1 MKNIFLDK
9 GGINMIQNDWRKSVV
24 YQIYPKSFNDTT
36 GDGKG
41 DLNGIIEKL
50 DYIKY
55 LGVDYIWLT
64 PIYESPMNDNG
75 YDISD
80 YFKINEEFGTLDDFK
95 KLIYE
100 AHRRDLKVMLDIVI
114 NHTSTEH
121 HWFKEAIHSKDNPY
135 RDFYF
140 FKSSADGP
148 PTNWQSKFGGNAWEY
163 DEKSD
168 EYYLHL
174 FDVTQADLN
183 WDNEKVRQALY
194 EMVNYW
200 IQFGVDGFRF
210 DVINLISKDEFKNSE
225 AIGKEFYTDGPRV
238 HQYLHE
244 LNRHTFGNRNMM
256 TVGEM
261 SSTTIDNCIK
271 YTRPERQELNSVFN
285 FHHLKVDY
293 KDGEKWTNEKY
304 DFLKLKKILMEWQVG
319 IHNGGGW
326 NAIFWC
332 NHDQPRVV
340 SRFGDDTNELNRQ
353 ASAKMLAIAL
363 HMLQGTPYIYQGE
376 EIGMTDPHYTSI
388 QKYRDIESLNAYTHL
403 KEEGISEEEILTIL
417 SQKSRDNS
425 RTPIQWNQNENAGF
439 TSGTPWID
447 LPNNIDAINV
457 EDAISNKDSVL
468 HVYRQLIKLRHHHDI
483 ITYGDIE
490 PLYMDHPQL
499 FIYRR
504 NYKNDSWLIIANF
517 SNEAVRIPDDIDIV
531 GDIIIQSGTIL
542 DNKISPYGAI
552 VISKSY

>member
-1 MKNIFLDK
+1 MA
-9 GGINMIQNDWRKSVV
+9 QQDWKKSVV

-36 GDGKG
+36 GNGQG

-50 DYIKY
+50 DYLQY

-75 YDISD
+75 YDISN
-80 YFKINEEFGTLDDFK
+80 YLKINEQFGTIEDFETLVK
-95 KLIYE
+95 E
-100 AHRRDLKVMLDIVI
+100 AHQRDLKVMMDIVI

-121 HWFKEAIHSKDNPY
+121 QWFKEAISSKDNPY

-140 FKSSADGP
+140 FRPSQDGP
-148 PTNWQSKFGGNAWEY
+148 PTNWESKFGGNAWQY
-163 DEKSD
+163 DEHTD

-183 WDNEKVRQALY
+183 WDNETVRKALY
-194 EMVNYW
+194 DIVNHW
-200 IQFGVDGFRF
+200 IDFGVDGFRF
-210 DVINLISKDEFKNSE
+210 DVINLISKGEFKDSPK
-225 AIGKEFYTDGPRV
+225 IGKEFYTDGPRV
-238 HQYLHE
+238 HEYLHE
-244 LNRHTFGNRNMM
+244 LNRHTFGDKDMM

-271 YTRPERQELNSVFN
+271 YTQPKRQELSSVFN

-293 KDGEKWTNEKY
+293 VDGEKWTNAKL
-304 DFLKLKKILMEWQVG
+304 DFLKLKEILMEWQVG
-319 IHNGGGW
+319 INKGGGW

-340 SRFGDDTNELNRQ
+340 SRFGDDSTEENRQ

-376 EIGMTDPHYTSI
+376 EIGMTDPHFDSI
-388 QKYRDIESLNAYTHL
+388 QQYRDVESLNAYENL
-403 KEEGISEEEILTIL
+403 KHKGIDEEEILTIL
-417 SQKSRDNS
+417 GQKSRDNS
-425 RTPIQWNQNENAGF
+425 RTPIQWTSSQHAGF
-439 TSGTPWID
+439 TTGTPWID
-447 LPNNIDAINV
+447 IPHNVNEVNV
-457 EDAISNKDSVL
+457 EDAMEDEHSIL
-468 HVYRQLIKLRHHHDI
+468 QMYRQLITLRHEHDI

-490 PLYMDHPQL
+490 PMYMEHPQL

-504 NYKNDSWLIIANF
+504 NYHNQSWLVIANF
-517 SNEAVRIPDDIDIV
+517 SKEAVKLPDEIDTNGDIV
-531 GDIIIQSGTIL
+531 IQNGTVE
-542 DNKISPYGAI
+542 NGEISPFGAI
-552 VISKSY
+552 VVEQS

>member
-1 MKNIFLDK
+1 
-9 GGINMIQNDWRKSVV
+9 MIQNDWRKSVV

-55 LGVDYIWLT
+55 LGMDYIWLT

-353 ASAKMLAIAL
+353 ASAKMLAIVL

-388 QKYRDIESLNAYTHL
+388 QKYRDVESLNAYTHL
-403 KEEGISEEEILTIL
+403 KEEGIPEEEILTIL

-447 LPNNIDAINV
+447 LPKNIDTINV

-517 SNEAVRIPDDIDIV
+517 SNEAVRIPDDLDIV
-531 GDIIIQSGTIL
+531 GDIIIQSGTIF
-542 DNKISPYGAI
+542 DNKISSYGAI

>member
-1 MKNIFLDK
+1 
-9 GGINMIQNDWRKSVV
+9 MIQNNWRKSVV

-36 GDGKG
+36 GNGKG

-114 NHTSTEH
+114 NHTSTEY
-121 HWFKEAIHSKDNPY
+121 HWFKEAIRSKDNPY

-148 PTNWQSKFGGNAWEY
+148 PTNWQSKFGGNAWKY

-388 QKYRDIESLNAYTHL
+388 QKYRDVESLNAYTHL
-403 KEEGISEEEILTIL
+403 KEEGIPEEEILTIL

-468 HVYRQLIKLRHHHDI
+468 HVYRQLIKLRHHYDI

-517 SNEAVRIPDDIDIV
+517 SNETVRIPDDLDIV

-552 VISKSY
+552 VICKSY

>member
-1 MKNIFLDK
+1 
-9 GGINMIQNDWRKSVV
+9 MIQNDWRKSVV

-121 HWFKEAIHSKDNPY
+121 HWFKEAIRSKDNPY

-148 PTNWQSKFGGNAWEY
+148 PTNWQSKFGGNAWKY

-388 QKYRDIESLNAYTHL
+388 QKYRDVESLNAYTHL
-403 KEEGISEEEILTIL
+403 KEEGIPEEEILTIL

-468 HVYRQLIKLRHHHDI
+468 HVYRQLIKLRHHYDI

-490 PLYMDHPQL
+490 PLYMDHLQL

-517 SNEAVRIPDDIDIV
+517 SNETVRIPDDLDIV

>member
-121 HWFKEAIHSKDNPY
+121 HWFKEAIRSKDNPY

-148 PTNWQSKFGGNAWEY
+148 PTNWQSKFGGNAWKY

-353 ASAKMLAIAL
+353 ASTKMLAIAL

-388 QKYRDIESLNAYTHL
+388 QKYRDVESLNAYTHL
-403 KEEGISEEEILTIL
+403 KEEGIPEEEILTIL

-468 HVYRQLIKLRHHHDI
+468 HVYRQLIKLRHHYDI

-517 SNEAVRIPDDIDIV
+517 SNEAVRIPDDLDIV
-531 GDIIIQSGTIL
+531 GDIIIQSGTIF
-542 DNKISPYGAI
+542 DNKISSYGAI

>member
-1 MKNIFLDK
+1 
-9 GGINMIQNDWRKSVV
+9 MIQNDWRKSVV

-36 GDGKG
+36 GNGKG

-121 HWFKEAIHSKDNPY
+121 HWFKEAIRSKDNPY

-148 PTNWQSKFGGNAWEY
+148 PTNWQSKFGGNAWKY

-319 IHNGGGW
+319 IHNDGGW

-388 QKYRDIESLNAYTHL
+388 QKYRDVESLNAYTHL
-403 KEEGISEEEILTIL
+403 KEEGIPEEEILTIL

-468 HVYRQLIKLRHHHDI
+468 HVYRQLIKLRHHYDI

-517 SNEAVRIPDDIDIV
+517 SNETVRIPDDLDIV

>member
-1 MKNIFLDK
+1 
-9 GGINMIQNDWRKSVV
+9 MIQNDWRKSVV

-121 HWFKEAIHSKDNPY
+121 HWFKETIHSKDNPY

-353 ASAKMLAIAL
+353 ASAKMLAIVL
-363 HMLQGTPYIYQGE
+363 HILQGTPYIYQGE

-388 QKYRDIESLNAYTHL
+388 QKYRDVESLNAYTHL
-403 KEEGISEEEILTIL
+403 KEEGIPEEEILTIL

-447 LPNNIDAINV
+447 LPKNIDTINV

-517 SNEAVRIPDDIDIV
+517 SNEAVRIPDDLDIV
-531 GDIIIQSGTIL
+531 GDIIIQSGTIF
-542 DNKISPYGAI
+542 DNKISSYGAI

>member
-1 MKNIFLDK
+1 
-9 GGINMIQNDWRKSVV
+9 MIQNDWRKSVV

-121 HWFKEAIHSKDNPY
+121 HWFKEAIRSKDNPY

-140 FKSSADGP
+140 FKSSVDGP

-244 LNRHTFGNRNMM
+244 LNRHTFGNRNLM

-353 ASAKMLAIAL
+353 ASAKMLAIVL

-388 QKYRDIESLNAYTHL
+388 QKYRDVESLNAYTHL
-403 KEEGISEEEILTIL
+403 QEEGIPEEEILTIL

-447 LPNNIDAINV
+447 LPKNIDAINV

-517 SNEAVRIPDDIDIV
+517 SNEAVRIPDDLDRV
-531 GDIIIQSGTIL
+531 GDIIIQSGTIF
-542 DNKISPYGAI
+542 DNKISSYGAI

>member
-1 MKNIFLDK
+1 
-9 GGINMIQNDWRKSVV
+9 MIQNDWRKSVV

-238 HQYLHE
+238 HQYLNE

-363 HMLQGTPYIYQGE
+363 HMLQGTPYIYQGK

-388 QKYRDIESLNAYTHL
+388 QKYRDVESLNAYTHL

-447 LPNNIDAINV
+447 LPKNIDTINV

-531 GDIIIQSGTIL
+531 R
-542 DNKISPYGAI
+542 
-552 VISKSY
+552 

>member
-1 MKNIFLDK
+1 MLDK

-121 HWFKEAIHSKDNPY
+121 HWFKEAIRSKDNPY

-140 FKSSADGP
+140 FKSSVDGP

-353 ASAKMLAIAL
+353 ASAKMLAIVL

-388 QKYRDIESLNAYTHL
+388 QKYRDVESLNAYTHL
-403 KEEGISEEEILTIL
+403 KEEGIPEEEILTIL

-447 LPNNIDAINV
+447 LPKNIDTINV

-517 SNEAVRIPDDIDIV
+517 SNEAVRIPDDLDRV
-531 GDIIIQSGTIL
+531 GDIIIQSGTIF
-542 DNKISPYGAI
+542 DNKISSYGAI

>member
-1 MKNIFLDK
+1 
-9 GGINMIQNDWRKSVV
+9 MIQNDWRKSVV

-36 GDGKG
+36 GNGKG

-121 HWFKEAIHSKDNPY
+121 HWFKEAIRSKDNPY

-148 PTNWQSKFGGNAWEY
+148 PTNWQSKFGGNAWKY

-388 QKYRDIESLNAYTHL
+388 QKYRDVESLNACTHL
-403 KEEGISEEEILTIL
+403 KEEGIPEEEILTIL

-468 HVYRQLIKLRHHHDI
+468 HVYRQLIKLRHHYDI

-517 SNEAVRIPDDIDIV
+517 SNETVRIPDDLDIV

>member
-36 GDGKG
+36 GNGKG

-121 HWFKEAIHSKDNPY
+121 HWFKEAIRSKDNPY

-148 PTNWQSKFGGNAWEY
+148 PTNWQSKFGGNAWKY

-388 QKYRDIESLNAYTHL
+388 QKYRDVESLNAYTHL
-403 KEEGISEEEILTIL
+403 KEEGIPEEEILTIL

-468 HVYRQLIKLRHHHDI
+468 HVYRQLIKLRHHYDI

-517 SNEAVRIPDDIDIV
+517 SNETVRIPDDLDIV

>member
-1 MKNIFLDK
+1 
-9 GGINMIQNDWRKSVV
+9 MIQNNWRKSVV

-36 GDGKG
+36 GNGKG

-121 HWFKEAIHSKDNPY
+121 HWFKEAIRSKDNPY

-148 PTNWQSKFGGNAWEY
+148 PTNWQSKFGGNAWKY

-388 QKYRDIESLNAYTHL
+388 QKYRDVESLNAYTHL
-403 KEEGISEEEILTIL
+403 KEEGIPEEEILTIL

-468 HVYRQLIKLRHHHDI
+468 HVYRQLIKLRHHYDI

-517 SNEAVRIPDDIDIV
+517 SNETVRIPDDLDIV

>member
-1 MKNIFLDK
+1 
-9 GGINMIQNDWRKSVV
+9 MIQNDWRKSVV

-353 ASAKMLAIAL
+353 ASAKMLAIVL

-388 QKYRDIESLNAYTHL
+388 QKYRDVESLNAYTHL
-403 KEEGISEEEILTIL
+403 KEEGIPEEEILTIL

-468 HVYRQLIKLRHHHDI
+468 HVYRQLIKLRHHYDI

-517 SNEAVRIPDDIDIV
+517 SNEAVRIPDDLDIV